1 MDEITAEYQTEQ
13 LAPLPPLRARP
24 KVTVAAK
31 TDLGRVREN
40 NEDKFEFFLPEDE
53 ATLAT
58 RGLAF
63 VVCDGM
69 GGHAAGQIASEL
81 ACKTFLDVYFG
92 HPSTEPEPAMRSAVA
107 AANRLVADVAQAVP
121 SRKGMGTT
129 LSALLLIQD
138 RAYTVQIGDS
148 RIYRLRE
155 GSLERLT
162 RDHSWVEEAVRSR
175 LMTRE
180 EAEVHPYRHMLTRA
194 IGNADDPPDVEVF
207 DLRAGDTFL
216 LCTDGLTNHVSD
228 ECIGLT
234 LGTHGPSEAAWRLV
248 QAALADG
255 GSDNC
260 TVMVVRVD
268 ALEPVPVAEPVEG

>member
-13 LAPLPPLRARP
+13 LAALPPLRFRP
-24 KVTVAAK
+24 RVTVAAK

-53 ATLAT
+53 AALAT
-58 RGLAF
+58 RGLVF

-81 ACKTFLDVYFG
+81 ACKTFLDVYFN
-92 HPSTEPEPAMRSAVA
+92 HPSTEPEPAIRSAVS
-107 AANRLVADVAQAVP
+107 AANRFVADVAQAVP
-121 SRKGMGTT
+121 ARKGMGTT
-129 LSALLLIQD
+129 LSALILLQD
-138 RAYTVQIGDS
+138 QAFTVQIGDS
-148 RIYRLRE
+148 RVYRLRD

-162 RDHSWVEEAVRSR
+162 RDHSWVEEAVRSK
-175 LMTRE
+175 LMSRD

-194 IGNADDPPDVEVF
+194 IGNADDPPDIDLY
-207 DLRAGDTFL
+207 DLRVGDVFL

-228 ECIGLT
+228 ESIAMMLSTC
-234 LGTHGPSEAAWRLV
+234 GPSEAAWRLV

-260 TVMVVRVD
+260 TVLVVRVD
-268 ALEPVPVAEPVEG
+268 ALEPQPEG